1 LWNIVPEFSFIIDI
15 KKLCFAIVEVIQMN
29 YYENM
34 AAIDALLQNGMID
47 AEEAKYMRRTLFEV

>member
-1 LWNIVPEFSFIIDI
+1 
-15 KKLCFAIVEVIQMN
+15 MN